1 MEPAII
7 PHSRP
12 SLEASDIR
20 AVAAAMRSGPLA
32 QGPRVIEFEKRIA
45 RFIGKKNAAATSSG
59 TAALHLALLSLDVKE
74 HDEVILPSFVCSAV
88 LNAVHY
94 TGATPVLADIEP
106 LTFNLSSE
114 TVKKAITRK
123 TKVVIVPHLFGCP
136 AEMDGLSELGIP
148 LIEDCAQA
156 IGATF
161 KGRKVGSIG
170 LLSVFSFYATKVITS
185 AEGGMVLSDSE
196 HLTAKIKDLRDYD
209 NRTDYRPRYNY
220 KMNEVQAAFGL
231 SQLFR
236 LNELLDKRR
245 EIADRYFEEFKDS
258 RFSLP
263 FRKEGREHI
272 YYRFVVRIEKGV
284 SARIAELERKNIQCR
299 RPVYKPL
306 HVYSR
311 LSGFPQTTAAWR
323 ASLSIPIY
331 PSLNEKEIHRIIAGV
346 KEIFYY

>member
-12 SLEASDIR
+12 SLETSDIR

-32 QGPRVIEFEKRIA
+32 QGPRVIEFEKRVA
-45 RFIGKKNAAATSSG
+45 RFIGKKKAAATSSG
-59 TAALHLALLSLDVKE
+59 TAALHLALLALGVKAS
-74 HDEVILPSFVCSAV
+74 DEVILPSFVCTAV

-106 LTFNLSSE
+106 LTLNLSPE
-114 TVKKAITRK
+114 AVKRAITRK
-123 TKVVIVPHLFGCP
+123 TKAVIVPHLFGCP

-161 KGRKVGSIG
+161 KDRRVGSIG
-170 LLSVFSFYATKVITS
+170 RLSVFSFYATKVITS

-196 HLTAKIKDLRDYD
+196 RLMAKIKDLRDYD
-209 NRTDYRPRYNY
+209 NKRDYRLRYNY
-220 KMNEVQAAFGL
+220 KMNDIQAALGL
-231 SQLFR
+231 SQLSR
-236 LNELLDKRR
+236 LNELLARRR
-245 EIADRYFEEFKDS
+245 EIADRYFEEFKDG

-263 FRKEGREHI
+263 VRKEGREHI
-272 YYRFVVRIEKGV
+272 YYRFVVQTKTDV
-284 SARIAELERKNIQCR
+284 SARIGELERKNIQCR
-299 RPVYKPL
+299 RPIYEPL

-311 LSGFPQTTAAWR
+311 LAGFPHTTAAWR
-323 ASLSIPIY
+323 ASLSIPLY
-331 PSLNEKEIHRIIAGV
+331 PSLKEKEIHRIIAGV